1 MYLTVMRTTRTSQ
14 KHFILI
20 NISLLSYIC
29 TCFGSPPISKL
40 EKLTVHMSGKC
51 FFPLEVSVAVH
62 FAGSYSFLQGLGF

>member
-1 MYLTVMRTTRTSQ
+1 MYLTMMRTTRTSQ

-20 NISLLSYIC
+20 NISLLLYIC

-51 FFPLEVSVAVH
+51 FFLFEVSVAVH
-62 FAGSYSFLQGLGF
+62 FTRSYSFLQGLGF